1 MALNFDID
9 ESRLTGGERLRL
21 ARARGQQFEHE
32 IRQNAHDRFMQ
43 GRRNFIEANP
53 NAVSPQ
59 ERNLVLG
66 YATDRQRDDARFAH
80 EQNMLD
86 RRAAADVEM
95 ARQRAA
101 GMVGQGSE
109 AAKANAD
116 ASITSAEKEWAGRAN
131 VANTQLEG
139 ERYKS
144 DKLLETERAKQEG
157 ALAVTKQ
164 AGLDAQ
170 ATEKIKQTGGSK
182 IAETQG
188 KAHVDAAKAEA
199 EARLQRERERARQAA
214 LKSELSTE
222 AGRLTWINNWQKS
235 NPLGSHEDALKAL
248 RQALEEIRSLD

>member
-9 ESRLTGGERLRL
+9 ETRLTGGERLRL

-32 IRQNAHDRFMQ
+32 IRQNAHDRFMK

-95 ARQRAA
+95 ARQRAQ

-109 AAKANAD
+109 AARANAD
-116 ASITSAEKEWAGRAN
+116 ATITSAEKQWSAQQNIAQSDADARRYIADKGLLTE
-131 VANTQLEG
+131 Q
-139 ERYKS
+139 ERQK
-144 DKLLETERAKQEG
+144 G

-164 AGLDAQ
+164 QGDNSADVEEIRQQGANKV
-170 ATEKIKQTGGSK
+170 AK
-182 IAETQG
+182 TQG
-188 KAHVDAAKAEA
+188 NTAVSVAQAEA
-199 EARLQRERERARQAA
+199 EARLQRERAAAQNEAYIEQLRQSGRYKAKQ
-214 LKSELSTE
+214 LEII
-222 AGRLTWINNWQKS
+222 GRLGAVPGMTKEQINE
-235 NPLGSHEDALKAL
+235 LL
-248 RQALEEIRSLD
+248 QALGNQQ

>member
-1 MALNFDID
+1 MALDFDTD

-21 ARARGQQFEHE
+21 ARARKQQFEHE

-95 ARQRAA
+95 AKQRAQ
-101 GMVGQGSE
+101 GMIGQGSE
-109 AAKANAD
+109 AARANAM
-116 ASITSAEKEWAGRAN
+116 ATITSAEKEWTGRENIAK
-131 VANTQLEG
+131 TGLEG
-139 ERYKS
+139 EKYKA

-157 ALAVTKQ
+157 ALNVAKQ
-164 AGLDAQ
+164 TGSDAQ
-170 ATEKIKQTGGSK
+170 AVEKTKQQGAGNV
-182 IAETQG
+182 AEIQS
-188 KAHVDAAKAEA
+188 KAHVDAARAEA
-199 EARLQRERERARQAA
+199 EARLQRERDAAQNKAYIEQLRQSGRYNAKQ
-214 LKSELSTE
+214 LEII
-222 AGRLTWINNWQKS
+222 GRLGAVPGMTKEQINE
-235 NPLGSHEDALKAL
+235 LL
-248 RQALEEIRSLD
+248 QALGNQQ

>member
-1 MALNFDID
+1 MALNFNRD
-9 ESRLTGGERLRL
+9 EDRLTGGERLRL

-95 ARQRAA
+95 AKQRAR
-101 GMVGQGSE
+101 GMIGQGSK
-109 AAKANAD
+109 AAEANAN
-116 ASITSAEKEWAGRAN
+116 ATITIAEKEWTGRENIAK
-131 VANTQLEG
+131 AQLEG
-139 ERYKS
+139 EKYKS
-144 DKLLETERAKQEG
+144 DKLLEIERAKQEG
-157 ALAVTKQ
+157 ALNTAKQ
-164 AGLDAQ
+164 QGSDAIKVEE
-170 ATEKIKQTGGSK
+170 TKQTGGSE
-182 IAETQG
+182 IAEIQG